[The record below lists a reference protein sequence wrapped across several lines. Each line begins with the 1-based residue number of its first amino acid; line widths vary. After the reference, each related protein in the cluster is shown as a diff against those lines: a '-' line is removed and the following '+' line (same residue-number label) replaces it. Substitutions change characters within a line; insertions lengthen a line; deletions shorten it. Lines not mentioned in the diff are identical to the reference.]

1 MHGTTVTHGQVIIG
15 QGAS

>member
-1 MHGTTVTHGQVIIG
+1 MHGTTVTHGQAIIG